1 MKMGKKKN
9 NEILR
14 GLKNAVLNVD
24 SSAEVILFGSMA
36 RGDNKEESDWDILI
50 ITDNKVDSQIKS
62 LFGKVLLQIELD
74 FLIGIS
80 MIVKNREE
88 WRNFENTDLYQNIE
102 EDGILL

>member
-1 MKMGKKKN
+1 MGKKKN